1 MEQGIH
7 SSEYPVLTLPNEIVS
22 EIFGHFL
29 PVYPLCPASTGNLS
43 TACLTQICRTWRD
56 IALENPALWRA
67 ISLSGTAFPANRL
80 AHVSQMVARSG
91 SYPLSIR
98 IDENPD
104 NIDYAV
110 GAEVLAAV
118 ARHRERWEHLQLCLS
133 HENSYSRPVDG
144 AMPLL
149 RVVDL
154 ELADRTIYINFDA
167 APLLRTAV
175 LDIGAIRNVSLPW
188 TQLTSL
194 TLRLISFENCLDIL
208 RKTTNLVYCEL
219 NLCYQN
225 VDPVDNE
232 PDLLFPFLESLA
244 LNNFKHVPV
253 AGFLHII
260 VAPALH
266 RLQLT
271 ECFLRPNPLDSLAS
285 FTSKSGCNL
294 HELCIT
300 GRKTVTQDA
309 YAVALP
315 SIKKFS
321 FSGQYRDIDYD
332 DFDYDDFDYESESD

>member
-1 MEQGIH
+1 MEQRIH

-22 EIFGHFL
+22 EIFAHFL

-67 ISLSGTAFPANRL
+67 ISLSGTAFPADRL
-80 AHVSQMVARSG
+80 AHVSEMLARSG
-91 SYPLSIR
+91 SYPLSIQ
-98 IDENPD
+98 IEENPD
-104 NIDYAV
+104 GINHPV
-110 GAEVLAAV
+110 GAEILAAV

-133 HENSYSRPVDG
+133 HQNPISRPVDG

-149 RVVDL
+149 RRVDL
-154 ELADRTIYINFDA
+154 ELADRSIYINFDS
-167 APLLRTAV
+167 APLLRTAI

-208 RKTTNLVYCEL
+208 RETTNLVHCEL
-219 NLCYQN
+219 NLCYEN
-225 VDPVDNE
+225 VDPVVNE
-232 PDLLFPFLESLA
+232 PDLLFLFLESFA
-244 LNNFKHVPV
+244 FNNFKGVAV

-271 ECFLRPNPLDSLAS
+271 ERFLQPNPLDSLAS
-285 FTSKSGCNL
+285 FMSKSGCNL
-294 HELCIT
+294 HEVCIT
-300 GRKTVTQDA
+300 GKRTVTQDT
-309 YAVALP
+309 YAAAFP

-321 FSGQYRDIDYD
+321 FSGQYRDIDSD
-332 DFDYDDFDYESESD
+332 DSDDESESD